1 MLVCRVTSPTFRS
14 TEVLKC
20 SIVDVMF
27 PLSPVLESTTRPAVT
42 RSSLYLR
49 RYRYSTRSP
58 SVVGPWPFRLPT
70 NSKPPHAVKNRYSR
84 RGVWMEADR

>member
-1 MLVCRVTSPTFRS
+1 M
-14 TEVLKC
+14 
-20 SIVDVMF
+20 
-27 PLSPVLESTTRPAVT
+27 TTRPAVT

-84 RGVWMEADR
+84 RGVWMEADRIVKTPYLNISLRSASVAADTQQPLESEDASDL